1 MRDFCVTILNQHA
14 AASLRGRSVVSL
26 QIENDPTSQPAVETA
41 SQKPFDAGE
50 APKKCT
56 RRQWG

>member
-1 MRDFCVTILNQHA
+1 VTILNQHA